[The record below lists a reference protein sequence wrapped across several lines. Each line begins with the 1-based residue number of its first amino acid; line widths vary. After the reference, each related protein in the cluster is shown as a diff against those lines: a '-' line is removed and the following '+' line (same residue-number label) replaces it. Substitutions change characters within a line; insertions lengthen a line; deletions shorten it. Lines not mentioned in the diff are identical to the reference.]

1 LAESNRFDFS
11 KDEYPMTTTSTPVS
25 VASSSSAG
33 AAGGSVIDVSSLVSQ
48 LVAAT
53 QAPQAAVITSQTKG
67 VTTEIS
73 ALGTLKGALSAFQSS
88 LSTLDSLK
96 AFGVQTASTSDKT
109 IVTATATSS
118 AVAGNYS
125 VTVSNLAQAQ
135 QLVSKPIVGGS
146 SAVLGT
152 GTLTI
157 QLGANSFNL
166 AIDSTDDTPAGIAAA
181 INSATDNPGVSATV
195 ITGTDGAHLVLSSS
209 VTGAANTIQVSETD
223 GGTALSSLTYNSG
236 STANYAENSKALDA
250 VFSIAGV
257 AYKSPSNTTS
267 ALSGVTLNLTGVT
280 SGTTSATVTVASD
293 TATISTNVSAFV
305 DAYNTMQTALAT
317 LGSYDASSGTAGP
330 MLGDPMLQGVQSE
343 IRQTLNSVVGTGASA
358 YNTLVSVGI
367 TTNSDG
373 SLSLDSAKL
382 SAALNTNINAV
393 SNLFGGTTGV
403 ATTLNTQIT
412 NELAGAGPISSRS
425 QSLLTQENALTQR
438 QTDLTTQMAA
448 LSASLTQQFSALDTL
463 LSTLQT
469 TSSYLSQAFSTLPQ
483 VQGKASG

>member
-1 LAESNRFDFS
+1 
-11 KDEYPMTTTSTPVS
+11 MTTTSTPVS

-53 QAPQAAVITSQTKG
+53 QGPQAAVITSQTKG
-67 VTTEIS
+67 VTAEIS

-96 AFGVQTASTSDKT
+96 AFGVQTATTSDKT

-118 AVAGNYS
+118 AVAGSYN
-125 VTVSNLAQAQ
+125 VTVSKLAQAQ

-152 GTLTI
+152 GSLLI
-157 QLGANSFNL
+157 QLGASSSFSV

-181 INSATDNPGVSATV
+181 INSATDNPGVTATV
-195 ITGTDGAHLVLSSS
+195 ITGTDGAHLVLSST

-223 GGTALSSLTYNSG
+223 GGTNLSSLTYNG
-236 STANYAENSKALDA
+236 VSTANYAENSKAQDA

-257 AYKSPSNTTS
+257 GYTSPSNTTT
-267 ALSGVTLNLTGVT
+267 ALSGVTLNL
-280 SGTTSATVTVASD
+280 SGITPGITSATVTVASD
-293 TATISTNVSAFV
+293 TDTISKNVAAFV

-330 MLGDPMLQGVQSE
+330 MLGDAMLQGVQNE
-343 IRQTLNSVVGTGASA
+343 IRQSLNSVVSTGAST
-358 YNTLVSVGI
+358 YNTLVSIGI
-367 TTNSDG
+367 TTNGDG
-373 SLSLDSAKL
+373 TLSLDSAKL
-382 SAALNTNINAV
+382 SAALNTDSNAV
-393 SNLFGGTTGV
+393 GNLFGGANGV
-403 ATTLNTQIT
+403 ATKLNTQIT
-412 NELAGAGPISSRS
+412 NELAGGGPISSRG
-425 QSLLTQENALTQR
+425 QSLLKQEDALTQR
-438 QTDLTTQMAA
+438 QTDLDTRMAA

-483 VQGKASG
+483 VQSKSG